1 MKFSGTRE
9 AARSKGTFG
18 KIDEVGLGH
27 EVLDLRARAGQLG
40 HVDPRGHRLLAM
52 ERLSRR
58 RDRGLGQARDGQFAH
73 QSMHGSQ
80 NPGRA
85 RLDRGRR
92 DDERQG
98 RPGQHPDQKAGP
110 DSGQL
115 HGLRGVRRAHL
126 GVGLHEDEEA
136 KVDREEGST
145 AFVQS
150 ASVHVLQA
158 FLVAKRRQSRQRV
171 SQFYQ

>member
-18 KIDEVGLGH
+18 EIDEVGLGH
-27 EVLDLRARAGQLG
+27 EVPDLRARAGQLG
-40 HVDPRGHRLLAM
+40 HVDPGGHWLLAM

-58 RDRGLGQARDGQFAH
+58 RDRGLGSPRHGQFAH
-73 QSMHGSQ
+73 QPMHGGE
-80 NPGRA
+80 NVGRA

-98 RPGQHPDQKAGP
+98 RAGQHPYQETGP

-115 HGLRGVRRAHL
+115 HGFRGVRRAHL

-136 KVDREEGST
+136 TVDREEGS
-145 AFVQS
+145 AALVQS
-150 ASVHVLQA
+150 PSVHVLQA
-158 FLVAKRRQSRQRV
+158 FLVAKRRQG
-171 SQFYQ
+171 